1 MKCDIVMGFV
11 CAQDTILVRAD
22 DLGMQRSFVAEGNE
36 GRACALSFA
45 GDNQLVVKASSH
57 FSFALAC
64 NLTGFHLPPVN
75 HFWQADLNF

>member
-11 CAQDTILVRAD
+11 CAQDTVLVRAD

-36 GRACALSFA
+36 GRACAPNFA
-45 GDNQLVVKASSH
+45 AVDQLVVKASSH

-64 NLTGFHLPPVN
+64 SLTCFHLPLKSCQL
-75 HFWQADLNF
+75 FLAR

>member
-36 GRACALSFA
+36 GRACAPNFA
-45 GDNQLVVKASSH
+45 AVDQLVVKASSH

-75 HFWQADLNF
+75 HFWQANLNF